1 MKKILLILVA
11 MFAFGIQN
19 VSAQDAPLK
28 IVTNHPDFNIK
39 VKRCAA
45 SGKTLVIDLI
55 ATNTGSEDIN
65 EFCIFPR
72 DCVVYDDEGNVYY
85 GNKDQAIG
93 AKIANQKNYTFQYNL
108 FGDPTMTTKL
118 LSGIPCKVSLMVK
131 DFSIEATSIGLLQ
144 VGVKCQQLNL
154 DGWKEEQRVKI
165 RNIPV
170 TR

>member
-1 MKKILLILVA
+1 
-11 MFAFGIQN
+11 
-19 VSAQDAPLK
+19 
-28 IVTNHPDFNIK
+28 
-39 VKRCAA
+39 
-45 SGKTLVIDLI
+45 
-55 ATNTGSEDIN
+55 
-65 EFCIFPR
+65 
-72 DCVVYDDEGNVYY
+72 
-85 GNKDQAIG
+85 
-93 AKIANQKNYTFQYNL
+93 
-108 FGDPTMTTKL
+108 MTTKL

>member
-65 EFCIFPR
+65 EFCI
-72 DCVVYDDEGNVYY
+72 CVVYDDEGNVYY